1 MPESY
6 YVLGVEDPDVGYRA
20 RLAYTRDHPL
30 RSWMT
35 GVRFDKQPP
44 APIPLKLRGTDEEG
58 WVLGELWL
66 TPITVMS
73 KRLHEVLLRAGV
85 DNLDTYAVELTD
97 PEDGTVYRDFV
108 AFNLVGKVAAADAGK
123 TRFAAGGKERT
134 GSADIDSLAVDLD
147 KTRGA
152 LMFRLAESVN
162 AIVVHASVKDA
173 IEAAG
178 ISTLTFLEPEDWAG

>member
-1 MPESY
+1 M
-6 YVLGVEDPDVGYRA
+6 LGAEDPDVGYRA
-20 RLAYTRDHPL
+20 RLSYTRDHPL

-35 GVRFDKQPP
+35 GVRFDKPSP
-44 APIPLKLRGTDEEG
+44 EPIPLKLRGTDEEG

-73 KRLHEVLLRAGV
+73 KRLHDVLLRAGV
-85 DNLDTYAVELTD
+85 DNLDAYAVELTD

-108 AFNLVGKVAAADAGK
+108 AFNLVGKVAAADAAR
-123 TRFAAGGKERT
+123 TRFAPGVKERM

-147 KTRGA
+147 MARGA

-162 AIVVHASVKDA
+162 AIVVHARVKDA